1 MSGTSRQWVIIAIG
15 VALLGVAVGYLL
27 GQRPPAAAGGAAGGA
42 VEERRVLYWY
52 DPMRPD
58 QHFDAPGK
66 SPFMDMELVPRYAD
80 EAVASAGAS
89 ASGADAAPSGLR
101 IDPRIAQNLGVRY
114 AVVERAPWSESL
126 DAVGGI
132 VYDQRHVN
140 VLQARA
146 AGFVTGVHGRAPGD
160 IVPGGA
166 PLVDL
171 AIPEWT
177 GAQAEFLALRGS
189 GERALIEASRA
200 RLVLLGMPEAL
211 IRQVE
216 SSGTPQATVT
226 ITAPEAGAI
235 EALEVRSG
243 MAVEAGATLVKLAAL
258 ASVWLEVAVP
268 EAQARLARAGMRVAA
283 ELAAFPGETF
293 TGRVLA
299 VLPEADARTRTLRL
313 RIELANPD
321 GRLRPGLYARVRLQ
335 GGEARDLLQLPSE
348 AVIRTGTR
356 ELVLLAGEDGTF
368 TPVQVRLGPEADGR
382 SVVLEGL
389 EEGARVVAS
398 GQFLIDSEA
407 SLRGLQPRLA
417 PAAAAIAARGR
428 VVAVDA
434 GMITVTHEPIA
445 ALGWPA
451 MTMPFRLARP
461 QLAAGL
467 GAGDAIRFDLRPQ
480 DGEYL
485 IVALERTGNG
495 R

>member
-1 MSGTSRQWVIIAIG
+1 V
-15 VALLGVAVGYLL
+15 
-27 GQRPPAAAGGAAGGA
+27 
-42 VEERRVLYWY
+42 
-52 DPMRPD
+52 
-58 QHFDAPGK
+58 
-66 SPFMDMELVPRYAD
+66 
-80 EAVASAGAS
+80 
-89 ASGADAAPSGLR
+89 
-101 IDPRIAQNLGVRY
+101 
-114 AVVERAPWSESL
+114 
-126 DAVGGI
+126 
-132 VYDQRHVN
+132 
-140 VLQARA
+140 
-146 AGFVTGVHGRAPGD
+146 
-160 IVPGGA
+160 
-166 PLVDL
+166 
-171 AIPEWT
+171 
-177 GAQAEFLALRGS
+177 
-189 GERALIEASRA
+189 RA
-200 RLVLLGMPEAL
+200 RV
-211 IRQVE
+211 
-216 SSGTPQATVT
+216 
-226 ITAPEAGAI
+226 
-235 EALEVRSG
+235 
-243 MAVEAGATLVKLAAL
+243 
-258 ASVWLEVAVP
+258 
-268 EAQARLARAGMRVAA
+268 
-283 ELAAFPGETF
+283 
-293 TGRVLA
+293 
-299 VLPEADARTRTLRL
+299 
-313 RIELANPD
+313 ELANPA
-321 GRLRPGLYARVRLQ
+321 GKLKPGMYATLSIAPASSR
-335 GGEARDLLQLPSE
+335 EAVLVPSE